1 MPKFATL
8 ALKAA
13 MKALKPQMGKIDLE
27 HQRVMQ
33 DKAVQLCKPGR
44 PTRYLPV
51 EVAGM
56 KAAWE
61 GPVRGAPE
69 DRAVLYCHG
78 GAYLYGSL
86 EYARVVAAKIA
97 LAAGLNVLAIEY
109 PLAPE
114 HPYPCLLYTSG
125 RGDDPSGNAV
135 GPFPGRPA

>member
-56 KAAWE
+56 KAAWD

-69 DRAVLYCHG
+69 DRAVLY
-78 GAYLYGSL
+78 
-86 EYARVVAAKIA
+86 
-97 LAAGLNVLAIEY
+97 
-109 PLAPE
+109 
-114 HPYPCLLYTSG
+114 
-125 RGDDPSGNAV
+125 
-135 GPFPGRPA
+135 